1 MKQGFRLTKLL
12 LLLVFFV
19 TTWMAC
25 QASTMFVKGTVS
37 PYYKIGDGAYSQMTD
52 YVTASDGVLW
62 YYADVT
68 SGSAVTF
75 ASNSSGDNA
84 SPTITF
90 ASGSNSYFYYNN
102 GTGVNLTSQKTNA
115 TCVYFS
121 AGSWWTD
128 DNAAFFCHMW
138 GNNAGTIWPGEAGT
152 VVGGTGSTSIIAF
165 AHDFAATGIKFVRLN
180 PDELKAS
187 GIWNQTTDITGNNLT
202 NGAHYTVTDADSNKA
217 YNSKSETFVVNAW
230 PTRTEAFYLMDNHS
244 GAWNINTGTAF
255 AVNGTSATLNDVELS
270 YGDYFFFSTAQAS
283 SADDWSSIAPYR
295 YGPSSGTTTMTSG
308 EPYTAATGNDNSYQP
323 EKSGV
328 WSFDYNLSNNQW
340 TGTLTAATVGTKWY
354 LVTSYGANNFA
365 WSRPLEMTQDGNTF
379 SYTKTLSAGDY
390 FIFAQQV
397 GSDWSSTTR
406 YTCTGG
412 DVTITAGTSYTAT
425 RGGASAY
432 QVPTTGVW
440 TFTYDYLTDQWSAS
454 REDINTGSL
463 YIVGNAN
470 GNPWETNVGIEMT
483 ATNDERT
490 QFRAEKI
497 LLTPGNSGFAFATML
512 CSTADDWTT
521 LNNHR
526 YGSNANGS
534 TWVFTEDKLG
544 TLQNI
549 LKIENDDDKNFAVSS
564 GGYYDIEVDLT
575 AMTVKLTHAYHALYM
590 YYGHSG
596 STTWNANGG
605 VNMMTSDGDTYTLSN
620 IELKSGDTFQFT
632 THLGTAASTW
642 PDASYRLGAKDGR
655 RTLSS
660 DDLNQVLSNALAYAA
675 PNDFVMGEET
685 DGTYRVVVNLTDKS
699 VTLYNMA
706 TMLSGKTI
714 IHLEKNNNAT
724 NPLIWAYDKERNVGD
739 TDYIHVDRPSRDEI
753 ATNRK
758 KLLVCV
764 PPHKV
769 TTVGG
774 RTWWTWEVPDAMT
787 DFWFTRGSYQYNPD
801 ATNPDDENADM
812 TDIQWRKS
820 GELFFTWPNTGTALE
835 DYTRDYYAA
844 AAQEAA
850 DCAVMIEGHL
860 YAYFTNTP
868 GWEHV
873 FCHAWYTDENGVN
886 HDLLKNDYTD
896 PDAVDAWFP
905 GAPCD
910 MVGYDKDGY
919 EVWRIDLTA
928 YGITTMPVG
937 IIFDNGIQT
946 KSVTVDGVTRTVLFD
961 FATGELAAEGML
973 KEQTSDFVYSTGTCY
988 DYCGVIVLGRSLGNI
1003 IRNGIVEGPVYTIEE
1018 DLVGVYVDPLAKTKI
1033 MVDGVEHT
1041 VYGALY
1047 CKDINNFVSTNYVE
1061 KSLQQNGEIDYVL
1074 DLTSLMGDKTRYDQS
1089 NWVKLTLSTLYPENI
1104 ATLSREDQIALLKNY
1119 ENKLLP
1125 KNTVH
1130 AQLVNNMNPEMR
1142 LALAD
1147 ALPAVDKCTDYT
1159 YDPNVFVTANF
1170 IGTQESEVSYL
1181 DGNRYFLVTPK
1192 PQEYATITWA
1202 VYGGNNQFFVPIRQ
1216 AYTTSNGEHAF
1227 MNEADLDGYF
1237 PVSWDLMAKPNWMEE
1252 GVNKNGEHTGQAYK
1266 FHAIIRLANDAS
1278 VPTASNAPQRAPQAP
1293 QHEPSLPSQ
1302 PYKYNVT
1309 TSKYIVSPIDITND
1323 ESTGGVVTAV
1333 SETRAARSVESVRYY
1348 NLAGMMSLQPFE
1360 GVNIIVTT
1368 YSDGTNKTSK
1378 AIY

>member
-1 MKQGFRLTKLL
+1 MKQGFRLTRQ
-12 LLLVFFV
+12 FFV
-19 TTWMAC
+19 LLFLSMIWTTA
-25 QASTMFVKGTVS
+25 Q
-37 PYYKIGDGAYSQMTD
+37 
-52 YVTASDGVLW
+52 
-62 YYADVT
+62 ADVT
-68 SGSAVTF
+68 IYVYGTSTAPHIQCWGSDGDANSQSGRALSETGTLATGSLQWYTITLTGTTSANIAFTTNNEWENQTSDINGVTSGTHYYYYNGNGYYLDLTATKGATQFCFYEVNQSWWYNDNAKTVVDVYTSGS
-75 ASNSSGDNA
+75 
-84 SPTITF
+84 TITTKAEMTKVGGQKDGNSVF
-90 ASGSNSYFYYNN
+90 LWTSTTNQTPTGASFYRYANNSYY
-102 GTGVNLTSQKTNA
+102 
-115 TCVYFS
+115 
-121 AGSWWTD
+121 
-128 DNAAFFCHMW
+128 
-138 GNNAGTIWPGEAGT
+138 
-152 VVGGTGSTSIIAF
+152 
-165 AHDFAATGIKFVRLN
+165 
-180 PDELKAS
+180 
-187 GIWNQTTDITGNNLT
+187 NQTQYNTYKKGLFYKGPDPSEPYTQPVTGLN
-202 NGAHYTVTDADSNKA
+202 
-217 YNSKSETFVVNAW
+217 W
-230 PTRTEAFYLMDNHS
+230 PTS
-244 GAWNINTGTAF
+244 INTG
-255 AVNGTSATLNDVELS
+255 
-270 YGDYFFFSTAQAS
+270 
-283 SADDWSSIAPYR
+283 
-295 YGPSSGTTTMTSG
+295 
-308 EPYTAATGNDNSYQP
+308 
-323 EKSGV
+323 K
-328 WSFDYNLSNNQW
+328 
-340 TGTLTAATVGTKWY
+340 
-354 LVTSYGANNFA
+354 
-365 WSRPLEMTQDGNTF
+365 
-379 SYTKTLSAGDY
+379 
-390 FIFAQQV
+390 
-397 GSDWSSTTR
+397 
-406 YTCTGG
+406 
-412 DVTITAGTSYTAT
+412 
-425 RGGASAY
+425 
-432 QVPTTGVW
+432 
-440 TFTYDYLTDQWSAS
+440 
-454 REDINTGSL
+454 L
-463 YIVGNAN
+463 YIVGYAN
-470 GNPWETNVGIEMT
+470 GNPWEPNVGIEMT
-483 ATNDERT
+483 ATNEACTTFKAER
-490 QFRAEKI
+490 I

-512 CSTADDWTT
+512 ATNADDWTT
-521 LNNHR
+521 LNTHR
-526 YGSNANGS
+526 YGSNAS
-534 TWVFTEDKLG
+534 DKTWLFTEDKLD
-544 TLQNI
+544 QPQSI
-549 LKIENDDDKNFAVSS
+549 LRVDNGAEKNFLVSS

-758 KLLVCV
+758 KLLVGV

-946 KSVTVDGVTRTVLFD
+946 KSVTVDGVTQTVLFD
-961 FATGELAAEGML
+961 FATGEPAAEGML

-1018 DLVGVYVDPLAKTKI
+1018 DLVGVYVDPLAETKI
-1033 MVDGVEHT
+1033 MVDGVEYT

-1104 ATLSREDQIALLKNY
+1104 ATLSKEDQIALLKNY

-1216 AYTTSNGEHAF
+1216 AYTTSNHEHAF

-1237 PVSWDLMAKPNWMEE
+1237 PVTWDLMAKPDWMEE

-1266 FHAIIRLANDAS
+1266 FHAIIRLADDAS

-1348 NLAGMMSLQPFE
+1348 NLAGMMSSQPFE